1 MAQHAEPPAGGT
13 RVGGI
18 RERGLAARLLRT
30 NVPNMKTRFVLL
42 VVLVLG
48 LGQLSAQT
56 PKPGS
61 ATKTTT
67 KAEEKKEAKIEGIVI
82 ARPNGSFLGLT
93 LDNGT
98 FKLSFYDKNKK
109 PVSVDITRAA
119 ARWNP
124 NYKQGSERI
133 ILNVAGDGKALV
145 GSKPVRPPYAFKLF
159 LTLLKNDAAG
169 DGSAPEQA
177 VESYTVDFRA

>member
-1 MAQHAEPPAGGT
+1 
-13 RVGGI
+13 
-18 RERGLAARLLRT
+18 
-30 NVPNMKTRFVLL
+30 MKTRFVLL

-61 ATKTTT
+61 TTKTTT
-67 KAEEKKEAKIEGIVI
+67 KAGEKKPEAKIEGIVI

-98 FKLSFYDKNKK
+98 FKLAFYDKSKK
-109 PVSVDITRAA
+109 PASADVTRAA

-124 NYKQGSERI
+124 NYKLGSERI
-133 ILNVAGDGKALV
+133 ILNVSGDGKALV

-159 LTLLKNDAAG
+159 LTLLKGDASAE
-169 DGSAPEQA
+169 DTAPEQA
-177 VESYTVDFRA
+177 VENYTVDFRA